1 MPFVRIRRAGVKK
14 IQCITTENGT
24 PDCVQPVEGFSLR
37 FQMFPATIRDT
48 KLFDSISAAG

>member
-14 IQCITTENGT
+14 IQCITTANGP
-24 PDCVQPVEGFSLR
+24 PDCTLPVEGFSLR
-37 FQMFPATIRDT
+37 FQMFPATFRDT